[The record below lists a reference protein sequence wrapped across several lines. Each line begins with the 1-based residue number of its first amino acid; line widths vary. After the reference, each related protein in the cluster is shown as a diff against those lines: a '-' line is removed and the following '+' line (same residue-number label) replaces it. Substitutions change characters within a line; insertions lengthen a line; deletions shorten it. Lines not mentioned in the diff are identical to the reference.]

1 MKTRNVVSVLS
12 VLVGLTTGFGSLP
25 ASATLSLLVL
35 TLASPAPAQDIGEI
49 TVDIIERFLRAYTA
63 EQGEK
68 QNTETQREELTEK
81 IRAFNACAETW
92 RAAGNV
98 IGGGVGGI
106 AARAALKA
114 KCGATSDEGWRKEL
128 AKLDENPEKAA
139 NSAGKFKGGQYGRV
153 KERIVGFLAGAP
165 GYSDSEKAALN
176 GRRSELDRLLA
187 VEVAAARPA
196 YASAEGGRDRGGRGR
211 RAGVRPNVWTA
222 DLTWEYIGDLF
233 GMLYLSGANM
243 FEAEYQSGEWTQW
256 EIKQSCEPDQRS
268 LVERAFLGADP
279 EASTH
284 SEWWRVRSVDFYKE
298 TDNEGKEVERADTA
312 LIEALFKWDEQN
324 VQAAKEAEAGAAR
337 AQSRQEREAQEYA
350 ARIYR
355 AMRELVRARGRMPG
369 EKEGNELMVPAM
381 WGALWNL
388 GALGTMLGGQPT
400 AESIKGATVG
410 TPSLTTPAGTFAT
423 RHIRFRA
430 NDGGTLEWWL
440 SEQVPGGQ
448 AKFVHTEPAAEAE
461 AEPAE
466 EGKQAC
472 TVNVT
477 TMEMIGKGIGAKSEL
492 GVK

>member
-1 MKTRNVVSVLS
+1 MR
-12 VLVGLTTGFGSLP
+12 FGSLR
-25 ASATLSLLVL
+25 ASATLTALVL
-35 TLASPAPAQDIGEI
+35 TLATGALAQNIGEI
-49 TVDIIERFLRAYTA
+49 TVDIIERFLRAYPA
-63 EQGEK
+63 EQDESQK
-68 QNTETQREELTEK
+68 TETRREELQEK

-128 AKLDENPEKAA
+128 AELDKNPEKAA
-139 NSAGKFKGGQYGRV
+139 NSAGKFKGGQYGQV
-153 KERIVGFLAGAP
+153 KERIVGFLAGAS
-165 GYSDSEKAALN
+165 GYSDAEKAALN
-176 GRRSELDRLLA
+176 GRKSELNRLLA
-187 VEVAAARPA
+187 AEVAAARPA
-196 YASAEGGRDRGGRGR
+196 YASAGGGGERGR
-211 RAGVRPNVWTA
+211 RARSRPNVWTA

-243 FEAEYQSGEWTQW
+243 FEGQYQPGEWTNW
-256 EIKQSCEPDQRS
+256 EIKQSCEADQRS

-284 SEWWRVRSVDFYKE
+284 SEWWRVRSIDFYQE
-298 TDNEGKEVERADTA
+298 PDSEGKDVARADTA
-312 LIEALFKWDEQN
+312 VIEALFKWDEQN
-324 VQAAKEAEAGAAR
+324 IQAAKEAETAAAQ

-350 ARIYR
+350 ARFYR

-388 GALGTMLGGQPT
+388 GALSTWLGGQPT

-430 NDGGTLEWWL
+430 SEGGTLEWWL
-440 SEQVPGGQ
+440 SAQVPGGQ
-448 AKFVHTEPAAEAE
+448 VKFVRTEPPAEEPAEPAAEGE
-461 AEPAE
+461 
-466 EGKQAC
+466 QVC
-472 TVNVT
+472 TVNAT
-477 TMEMIGKGIGAKSEL
+477 TMEMVGKGTGAKSEL

>member
-1 MKTRNVVSVLS
+1 MR
-12 VLVGLTTGFGSLP
+12 FGSRR
-25 ASATLSLLVL
+25 AGATVTILL
-35 TLASPAPAQDIGEI
+35 TLASPAMAQDIGEI

-63 EQGEK
+63 EQEEGQK
-68 QNTETQREELTEK
+68 TGTLREELTEK

-139 NSAGKFKGGQYGRV
+139 NTAGKFKGGQYGSV
-153 KERIVGFLAGAP
+153 KQRIVDFLAGAS

-176 GRRSELDRLLA
+176 GRKAELNRLLA
-187 VEVAAARPA
+187 QEVAAARPA
-196 YASAEGGRDRGGRGR
+196 YASAGGGAERGGHGR
-211 RAGVRPNVWTA
+211 RGGVRPNVWTA

-243 FEAEYQSGEWTQW
+243 FEAEYKPGEWTKW
-256 EIKQSCEPDQRS
+256 EIKKSCEPDEKS
-268 LVERAFLGADP
+268 LVERAYLGADP
-279 EASTH
+279 EAATH
-284 SEWWRVRSVDFYKE
+284 SEWWRVRSIDSYKE
-298 TDNEGKEVERADTA
+298 TDAEGKEVERADTA
-312 LIEALFKWDEQN
+312 VIEALFKWEEQN
-324 VQAAKEAEAGAAR
+324 IEAAKEAEAGAAR

-350 ARIYR
+350 ARFYR

-388 GALGTMLGGQPT
+388 GALGAMLGGQPT
-400 AESIKGATVG
+400 PESIRGATVG
-410 TPSLTTPAGTFAT
+410 TPSLATPAGTFAT
-423 RHIRFRA
+423 RQIRFRA
-430 NDGGTLEWWL
+430 SDGGTLEWWL
-440 SEQVPGGQ
+440 TEQVPGGQ
-448 AKFVHTEPAAEAE
+448 AKFVHTEPPAEAP

-466 EGKQAC
+466 EGKQVC

-477 TMEMIGKGIGAKSEL
+477 TMEMIAKGTGAKSEL